1 MSTQTVDPL
10 YRIFLVEEVVVGFLT
25 LHPSVV
31 HLDSAVLQYRQAAG
45 MTSIV

>member
-1 MSTQTVDPL
+1 MSTQTVYSF
-10 YRIFLVEEVVVGFLT
+10 YRNFLVEEVVLGFLT

-31 HLDSAVLQYRQAAG
+31 HLDSSVLQYRQAAG